1 MADMWGI
8 ATTSAATLGEQCP
21 GPRRPRPRQLV
32 CPLPAE
38 LADRPC
44 RGGAKAREK
53 EGRRVLPDRSLTLGL
68 LGRSAGPKEG
78 WRWRIW
84 QRRTLASGGKN
95 GDSAATPS
103 GHGRFRQRGDSALGG
118 EDSSHV
124 GGGWGASKRRGRAVA
139 RARVSARFGQRKR
152 EGAGKG
158 VRARKRE
165 RGVVASRFSPRRLPR
180 SGCKLERAL
189 CGAANPSP
197 PNQIRGARVR
207 RTGICGNKR

>member
-1 MADMWGI
+1 MWGI
-8 ATTSAATLGEQCP
+8 ATTSAATLGEQRP
-21 GPRRPRPRQLV
+21 GPCRPCPRQLV

-53 EGRRVLPDRSLTLGL
+53 EGRRVLPDQSLTLGL

-78 WRWRIW
+78 RRWRILW
-84 QRRTLASGGKN
+84 RRTLASSGKN
-95 GDSAATPS
+95 GDSAATP
-103 GHGRFRQRGDSALGG
+103 GGRGRFRRRGASALGG

-124 GGGWGASKRRGRAVA
+124 GEDWGASERRGRAVA
-139 RARVSARFGQRKR
+139 EARVSARFGQRKT

-165 RGVVASRFSPRRLPR
+165 RGVMASRCSPRRSPR

-197 PNQIRGARVR
+197 PNQMREAHVR
-207 RTGICGNKR
+207 HTGICGNKR